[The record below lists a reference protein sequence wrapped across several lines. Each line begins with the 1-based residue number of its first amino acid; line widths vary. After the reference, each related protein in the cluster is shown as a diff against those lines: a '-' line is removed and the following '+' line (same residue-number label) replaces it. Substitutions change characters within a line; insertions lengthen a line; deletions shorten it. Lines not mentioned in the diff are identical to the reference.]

1 MENKKLLRLIC
12 VVLVQ
17 IAVIDIILGILVIK
31 KNGGNKNTAK
41 QNSIVHSSDTTVHQ
55 SSRKEAKASEVKN
68 RQLIYKSVD
77 EKIASLI
84 YKRPVTLYYPNP
96 DPSNNFSLFEGNFLS
111 LIYSKPIRTYFSKKE
126 NPNFNQKYLSL
137 IYRKPL
143 FNITDTGDIKLA
155 ADEPFMQDFVAT
167 AYDLSYE
174 SCGKYPQ
181 HREYGITFSGKKAVK
196 GRTVAVDPSIIP
208 LGSLVYI
215 KFPMPYQQMTGWYTA
230 EDTGSKIKGKIID
243 IYLGESALIEA
254 RQFGRRNVEIMVVNS
269 R

>member
-1 MENKKLLRLIC
+1 MENKKILRLIC

-41 QNSIVHSSDTTVHQ
+41 PNSIVHSSETTSHKSNGKDT
-55 SSRKEAKASEVKN
+55 KASEIKN
-68 RQLIYKSVD
+68 RQFIYKCVE

-84 YKRPVTLYYPNP
+84 YKKPVTLYYPNP
-96 DPSNNFSLFEGNFLS
+96 DSSNSFSLFERNLLS
-111 LIYSKPIRTYFSKKE
+111 LIYSKPINAYSSNQKI
-126 NPNFNQKYLSL
+126 PNLNQKYLSL
-137 IYRKPL
+137 IYHKPM
-143 FNITDTGDIKLA
+143 FNSSDTGDIKLA
-155 ADEPFMQDFVAT
+155 ADEPFMQDFIAT

-243 IYLGESALIEA
+243 IYLGESALKEA

-269 R
+269 Q